1 MSVAKQV
8 FHAQNILSQ
17 LNAATKV
24 TSGLKL
30 MQAHFVKAQVILML
44 CNSANNAA
52 TLKN

>member
-8 FHAQNILSQ
+8 FHVQNILLP
-17 LNAATKV
+17 LNATNKV

-30 MQAHFVKAQVILML
+30 MQAHFVKAQVILVL